1 MEYTIQLAI
10 RSDVVTGLIAPTCQM
25 PNGETY
31 VVGMKPPF
39 NDPTKNQPQNFCGS
53 FLVSFHLRQRITIRP
68 VVPQPHFHINL
79 GSRIRTDQD
88 LCTRTQPQQSP

>member
-1 MEYTIQLAI
+1 
-10 RSDVVTGLIAPTCQM
+10 M
-25 PNGETY
+25 PINETY
-31 VVGMKPPF
+31 RTWKARS
-39 NDPTKNQPQNFCGS
+39 GS

-79 GSRIRTDQD
+79 GNRIRTNQD